1 MQNINIRNLYL
12 QDQYENLA
20 RKCQLNVM
28 VILGLVCTEANVE
41 RDGIA
46 IFVNVRVPVSPELL
60 VEMVRNKYSIPLMR
74 LIYTNLTIANLCN
87 FC

>member
-1 MQNINIRNLYL
+1 MKIHNLYL

-46 IFVNVRVPVSPELL
+46 IFVNVRVQVFPELL
-60 VEMVRNKYSIPLMR
+60 AEMVRYKYSITVMR
-74 LIYTNLTIANLCN
+74 LLFIQIR
-87 FC
+87 

>member
-1 MQNINIRNLYL
+1 MKIHNLYL

-28 VILGLVCTEANVE
+28 VILDLVCTEANVE

-46 IFVNVRVPVSPELL
+46 IFVNVRVPVFPELL
-60 VEMVRNKYSIPLMR
+60 AEMVRNKIYIPLMR
-74 LIYTNLTIANLCN
+74 L
-87 FC
+87 